1 MPRMARVVAVGV
13 PHHVTQRGNNRQR
26 IFDSDQDRLLYLKLL
41 REYSWRHGLRLWGYC
56 LMDNHIHLVGV
67 PQRGDALART
77 LRQTHADYARYANVK
92 RRTSGHF
99 WQNRYFSCALDGNYC
114 WRALAY
120 VEKNPVRAGMVAA
133 AGEWGWSSAWAHL
146 REVEPVWWL
155 DLADWRRAYTPEQW
169 RAALGTSVAEEAETE
184 RIREATRTGRPLG
197 AKGFVREMEE
207 RLQRRLIAGKPGR
220 PRSWIEEGVPEGL
233 SCQEEIGI

>member
-77 LRQTHADYARYANVK
+77 LRQTHAD
-92 RRTSGHF
+92 
-99 WQNRYFSCALDGNYC
+99 
-114 WRALAY
+114 
-120 VEKNPVRAGMVAA
+120 
-133 AGEWGWSSAWAHL
+133 
-146 REVEPVWWL
+146 
-155 DLADWRRAYTPEQW
+155 
-169 RAALGTSVAEEAETE
+169 
-184 RIREATRTGRPLG
+184 
-197 AKGFVREMEE
+197 
-207 RLQRRLIAGKPGR
+207 
-220 PRSWIEEGVPEGL
+220 
-233 SCQEEIGI
+233 